1 MSEFA
6 RDIFI
11 YLISAL
17 IVSIITAYLTV
28 KFSIKQF
35 YSQKWWEKKAE
46 AYSNI
51 IEKLSYLQY
60 YFGEWLEEI
69 EGTKKMREKDEERLS
84 EGYRQAKE
92 SIIQASA
99 IGAYII
105 SDNTAVALV
114 TLLRD
119 LNKGDPSGNWMDD
132 ISRCYH
138 TIEECIAKI
147 RKYARVD
154 LI

>member
-60 YFGEWLEEI
+60 YFGE
-69 EGTKKMREKDEERLS
+69 
-84 EGYRQAKE
+84 
-92 SIIQASA
+92 
-99 IGAYII
+99 
-105 SDNTAVALV
+105 VA
-114 TLLRD
+114 
-119 LNKGDPSGNWMDD
+119 
-132 ISRCYH
+132 
-138 TIEECIAKI
+138 
-147 RKYARVD
+147 
-154 LI
+154 